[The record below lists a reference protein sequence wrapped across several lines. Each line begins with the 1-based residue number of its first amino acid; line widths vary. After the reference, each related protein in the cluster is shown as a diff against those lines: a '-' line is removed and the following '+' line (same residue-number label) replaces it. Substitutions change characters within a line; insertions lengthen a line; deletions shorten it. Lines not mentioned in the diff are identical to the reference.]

1 MRWFVKVVRCNPSE
15 WAAVSAIAP
24 NAASNGRLF
33 GAVLMEAS
41 DELQHRY
48 LSIEA
53 LAGAHT
59 IDAAEDAAL
68 APPAPA
74 PILTARAVRYLIYT
88 GFS

>member
-1 MRWFVKVVRCNPSE
+1 MGRGKRVRPE
-15 WAAVSAIAP
+15 R
-24 NAASNGRLF
+24 GLDRRLF

-53 LAGAHT
+53 LAEAHT

-74 PILTARAVRYLIYT
+74 PILTARAA
-88 GFS
+88 